1 MLCNGEIKFRAF
13 LDFAMKLG
21 ASRMATGHF
30 VRTNEAG
37 ELLKGTDPQKDQSY
51 FLYMLETWQLKKS
64 VFPVGGFTKGEV
76 REIARRKGL
85 PVSEK
90 KDSTGCVLYR

>member
-1 MLCNGEIKFRAF
+1 MLK
-13 LDFAMKLG
+13 
-21 ASRMATGHF
+21 
-30 VRTNEAG
+30 
-37 ELLKGTDPQKDQSY
+37 
-51 FLYMLETWQLKKS
+51 TWQLKKS

-90 KDSTGCVLYR
+90 KDSTGVCFIGERNFKKFLQTLSARPTRGHGCARWQGGGPP